1 MLVYNTMRFGTDVL
15 TVTDSSSGESGGLGV
30 RQALL
35 TSNDALDATGVSA
48 VNNFVISGDEP
59 TGTTRRVMFKVDDKN
74 YYFDGTALTEYTGDI
89 TVANVL
95 ATGNTVAQLTALS
108 NITAFVG
115 KEIFPIIALSS
126 TGDDEPTIKIGLN
139 VTNTTTTK
147 TWAGNSATYELPV
160 PEGGTTP
167 TITSITADTA
177 TTGAGT
183 VTIQVRLKNAAGVW
197 GEWLTFDQAA
207 NQEATRVQFRL
218 TYTVENVGSDSAHIN
233 NVTVKYISNQEL
245 VTGDAAELYS
255 VVQDF
260 EADLRLCYVIVRH
273 KRLNDSTIEAFANF
287 LPAYKSRDRIQIGTG
302 TGAAAQYTLGIGSTA
317 DKQIAP
323 ASIRVIVDGTPTDE
337 FDYNTAVGQITL
349 TAPSG
354 VSILASY
361 NYDCGTEDWRP
372 MTAETQQPYSDG
384 SYMTR
389 FSYTLPDDEDAQRA
403 NVRLRFNRPAGTVTN
418 ASLGKATGK
427 TQQLVLPHSATT
439 STIDFNADWSYDA
452 DTRVL
457 TFIAKKNTAL
467 SISYDY
473 VGEQHQI
480 YSWAAGWSAA

>member
-1 MLVYNTMRFGTDVL
+1 MLTYNTMRFGTDVL
-15 TVTDSSSGESGGLGV
+15 TDSTSGGSGGLGT

-139 VTNTTTTK
+139 VTNTTETK
-147 TWAGNSATYELPV
+147 IWAGNSATYELPV

-183 VTIQVRLKNAAGVW
+183 VTIQVRLKNAAGEW
-197 GEWLTFDQAA
+197 GEWLTLDQAA

-218 TYTVENVGSDSAHIN
+218 TYTVETVGTDSAHIN
-233 NVTVKYISNQEL
+233 NITVNYISNQEI

-255 VVQDF
+255 IVQDF

-287 LPAYKSRDRIQIGTG
+287 LPAYKSRERIQLGTG
-302 TGAAAQYTLGIGSTA
+302 TGASAQYSLGSGGTA
-317 DKQIAP
+317 DTQIDP
-323 ASIRVIVDGTPTDE
+323 SSIRIFVDGTPTDE
-337 FDYNTAVGQITL
+337 FDYNTATGQITIN
-349 TAPSG
+349 APSG

-361 NYDCGTEDWRP
+361 NYDCGTEVWHP
-372 MTAETQQPYSDG
+372 MTVEFDQQPYRDG
-384 SYMTR
+384 TYMTR
-389 FSYTLPDDEDAQRA
+389 FTYTLPDSEDAQRA
-403 NVRLRFNRPAGTVTN
+403 NIRMRFNRPAGTVTN

-427 TQQLVLPHSATT
+427 TQQLVLPHSAVA
-439 STIDFNADWSYDA
+439 STINFNADWSYDA
-452 DTRVL
+452 DTRIL
-457 TFIAKKNTAL
+457 TFTAKKNTAL
-467 SISYDY
+467 KISYDY